1 MRADQANLRSA
12 PLYRGVSP
20 LLFTL
25 SLTLSTCTF
34 LLTEPPCAQEL
45 FELPATATATATGPA
60 EAQAQSE
67 PQGLYKLLPL
77 LSQYR
82 GEERRGVR
90 YFTPAERAQ
99 HKVTVK
105 GGRLW
110 DANGQALNPDVRRP
124 KMTPIHAPVP
134 PPPPAEAKAQG
145 YAIYVIDREGQ
156 LYVSFESEKD
166 RVHHSSLLA
175 GGAVACAGELLV
187 FQGELLLLN
196 NQSGHYRPPPAA
208 LRQAVDALTRAGLDL
223 SKVKVKTFGV
233 DL

>member
-1 MRADQANLRSA
+1 MRADQVNLRSA
-12 PLYRGVSP
+12 SLCKGVST

-25 SLTLSTCTF
+25 SLTLFTCTL
-34 LLTEPPCAQEL
+34 LLTEPSCAQEL
-45 FELPATATATATGPA
+45 FELPTAATGPA
-60 EAQAQSE
+60 EAQAQRE
-67 PQGLYKLLPL
+67 PQGRYKLLPL

-110 DANGQALNPDVRRP
+110 DATGQPLNPDVRRP
-124 KMTPIHAPVP
+124 KESPTRAPAP
-134 PPPPAEAKAQG
+134 PPPPAEAEAQG

-187 FQGELLLLN
+187 FQGALLLLN

-223 SKVKVKTFGV
+223 SKVKVNTFGV